1 MDDTDSHGV
10 TLRISAI
17 GFRAGNMILSIIW
30 VMMGLRFMGASPSQE
45 GKWLPYQFAL
55 GHCSPYLR
63 LIAVSFI
70 SALRVMIGS
79 CRAVAA
85 LVAIPDHRDTV
96 EHSNMFMMAS
106 SLPSSPPFSA
116 SHHIGCIPSARVPAI
131 WLVAARA
138 AETCG

>member
-10 TLRISAI
+10 TLRISAV
-17 GFRAGNMILSIIW
+17 GFRAGNMTLSIIW
-30 VMMGLRFMGASPSQE
+30 VMMGLRFMGASPSQD

-55 GHCSPYLR
+55 GHCDPDLR

-70 SALRVMIGS
+70 SALRAAIGS

-96 EHSNMFMMAS
+96 EHSNHVHDGI
-106 SLPSSPPFSA
+106 LPS
-116 SHHIGCIPSARVPAI
+116 
-131 WLVAARA
+131 
-138 AETCG
+138 